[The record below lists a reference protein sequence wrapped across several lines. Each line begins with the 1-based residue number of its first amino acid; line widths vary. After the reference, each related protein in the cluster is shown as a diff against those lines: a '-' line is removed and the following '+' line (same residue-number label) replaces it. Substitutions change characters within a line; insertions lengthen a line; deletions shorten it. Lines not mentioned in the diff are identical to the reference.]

1 MKKRRSNI
9 LKDSFFERGGISRNV
24 FFILFVVL
32 LMIFQIGI
40 SFKSEDTIIKLKK
53 VNQDLFDENMKL
65 ISVEINLMNWYKP
78 SVIQSRVI
86 SDSLFSLDYFSEDP
100 LPTYIT
106 K

>member
-1 MKKRRSNI
+1 
-9 LKDSFFERGGISRNV
+9 
-24 FFILFVVL
+24 
-32 LMIFQIGI
+32 MIFQIGI
-40 SFKSEDTIIKLKK
+40 SFKSEDTIVKLKK